1 MGTGLAAVGSLY
13 GLLADDTKRKAD
25 NIQSRH
31 DKEHCPCLHHHHH
44 HHHNHSDDNESC
56 SDSSQEIAR
65 SIRRRASHDRADGIM
80 EMRRPTDASSVSPT
94 RRWTSNTTSQEPHLE
109 HHENIRRSDT
119 LDTTGTTRVGTSRM
133 NVAKAFE
140 RVGEIFGNPAPDRFN
155 DSILQSGPAAE
166 FPTTP
171 GEEYLNRE
179 LPKMQDKYNAT
190 QLQRQRSRNGS
201 FIGGEGAPGGG
212 QGSEGHYHHRHS
224 TSELYRMDT
233 WAGPSTRASVDGSSS
248 PAPRRATLEPPKP
261 TYHPGGLFGS
271 PSPRVVTTFD
281 SLHTSGL
288 PPDIQEGPQN
298 PLTIV
303 VSTASD
309 QPTS

>member
-13 GLLADDTKRKAD
+13 GLLADNTKRKAD

-31 DKEHCPCLHHHHH
+31 DKEHCPCPHH
-44 HHHNHSDDNESC
+44 HHHNHSDDNESFG
-56 SDSSQEIAR
+56 DSSQEIAR
-65 SIRRRASHDRADGIM
+65 SVIHRASHDRVDGIM

-94 RRWTSNTTSQEPHLE
+94 RRWTTNTTSQDPHLE

-119 LDTTGTTRVGTSRM
+119 LDTLGTTRVGTSRM

-201 FIGGEGAPGGG
+201 FISGEGVSGGGGGG
-212 QGSEGHYHHRHS
+212 QGNEGHYYHRHS
-224 TSELYRMDT
+224 TSELYRTDT
-233 WAGPSTRASVDGSSS
+233 WAGPSTRASVDRSVS

-271 PSPRVVTTFD
+271 PSPRVTTTFD
-281 SLHTSGL
+281 SLQTSGL
-288 PPDIQEGPQN
+288 PAEIQEGPQN
-298 PLTIV
+298 SLTIV

-309 QPTS
+309 HPPS